1 MAVGFA
7 SFEIARSGM
16 TVNERALTVTGH
28 NIANVNTKGYV
39 RQQAI
44 ICNGPFQTETRYQ
57 LGLGADIE
65 QIRQIRH
72 QFLDSI
78 YRRESTTLGY
88 WKTRDK
94 TFQDIQSILG
104 DPMESGLQ
112 EVMNQFWDSWQEL
125 SKEPDSL
132 TVRALVVQRGE
143 ALVEQINHAGAQ
155 LDKLQEDLNS
165 EFKVRIGEVNSIT
178 SQIASLNI
186 EILKTE
192 ISKDA
197 ANDYRDQRNA
207 LVDRLSEL
215 ANIEITEMQDGQL
228 DITLGG
234 YFLVSK
240 GTQTMLLAEENE
252 TSGLFYVPKIAG
264 TEIVVPIRSGILKG
278 IMESR
283 GEVFGATGS
292 EQNGSPNTKADITFV
307 VDVSDT
313 SDVNLPNVKS
323 SINQYIDELK
333 RSGIDYNLRLI
344 TYGSTVNSNE
354 NYGNDSTLFEAAV
367 AALSTV
373 DTDEDNNFGDVVDE
387 LDGITNFRPG
397 ANKYAVVFSG
407 ESIDGETVITSS
419 VADAYANT
427 LRDKGIKTSVVTD
440 SSYYDTGAAGETI
453 GWNAI
458 SDGTFGNLY
467 DIDSVDYS
475 KLMADINNDI
485 NSDVNEGIS
494 IVQQSM
500 NILPDLRKRMNALV
514 NILAREVNNLHS
526 SGKTL
531 AKPSS
536 TDGEAFFVAIN
547 SAYPLEMGNIKLN
560 DNLLNLNNIVASK
573 SGASGDNTIAIGIA
587 NLRGKNCLRDLKGVL
602 STDSYYQSIILNI
615 GNGGSEAR
623 GITDSQQKLVD
634 SADSQRQSI
643 MGVSMDEEISN
654 MMKFKFAYSASSRAI
669 SMVDSMLDTIINRM
683 GLAGR

>member
-16 TVNERALTVTGH
+16 AVNERALTVTGH

-44 ICNGPFQTETRYQ
+44 ICNGPYQNDSKYQ

-78 YRRESTTLGY
+78 YRQESTTLGY

-94 TFQDIQSILG
+94 TFQDIQSILA

-143 ALVEQINHAGAQ
+143 ALVDQINHIGAQ

-165 EFKVRIGEVNSIT
+165 EFKVRINEVNSIT
-178 SQIASLNI
+178 SQIANLNI
-186 EILKTE
+186 EILKNE

-197 ANDYRDQRNA
+197 ANDYRDQRNV

-215 ANIEITEMQDGQL
+215 ANVEVTEMQDGQL

-240 GTQTMLLAEENE
+240 GTQTMLVAEENSS
-252 TSGLFYVPKIAG
+252 SGLFYVPKIAG
-264 TEIVVPIRSGILKG
+264 TETVVPIKSGILKG
-278 IMESR
+278 LMESR
-283 GEVFGATGS
+283 GEVFSASGS
-292 EQNGSPNTKADITFV
+292 VENGSPNTKADITFV

-313 SDVNLPNVKS
+313 STTNLSKVKS

-333 RSGIDYNLRLI
+333 RKGIDYNLRLI
-344 TYGSTVNSNE
+344 TYGSSVNSNE
-354 NYGNDSTLFEAAV
+354 NYGNDTTAFEAAV

-373 DTDEDNNFGDVVDE
+373 ATDTGNSFGDVVTA
-387 LDGITNFRPG
+387 LDDITDFRPG
-397 ANKYAVVFSG
+397 ANKYAIVFSG
-407 ESIDGETVITSS
+407 ESIDGETVVTSS
-419 VADAYANT
+419 TADAYANT
-427 LRDKGIKTSVVTD
+427 LRDKGIKTSVITD
-440 SSYYDTGAAGETI
+440 NSYYDTGAAGETI

-458 SDGTFGNLY
+458 STGTSGNLY
-467 DIDSVDYS
+467 DINSVDYS

-485 NSDVNEGIS
+485 NNDVNKGIS

-500 NILPDLRKRMNALV
+500 NILPDLKKRLNALV

-531 AKPSS
+531 AKPLS

-560 DNLLNLNNIVASK
+560 DNLLNLSNIVASK
-573 SGASGDNTIAIGIA
+573 SGASGDNTIALAIA
-587 NLRGKNCLRDLKGVL
+587 NLRGKDCLSDLKGVL
-602 STDSYYQSIILNI
+602 STDDYYQQIILNV
-615 GNGGSEAR
+615 GNGGSEASN
-623 GITDSQQKLVD
+623 ITDSQQKLVN

-654 MMKFKFAYSASSRAI
+654 MMKFKFAYSASSRTI
-669 SMVDSMLDTIINRM
+669 NMIDSMLDTIINKM